1 MKFCYLRNWN
11 AFFHVES
18 VVFVTLN
25 LGINI
30 KKNMDSSYI
39 ELYFGYNCKIVKKNN
54 FFFFNISQFSYQLH
68 HIILFLSRN

>member
-54 FFFFNISQFSYQLH
+54 FFFFQHFS
-68 HIILFLSRN
+68 IFLSITSYNII

>member
-11 AFFHVES
+11 AFFHVQS

-30 KKNMDSSYI
+30 KKKNMDSSYI

-54 FFFFNISQFSYQLH
+54 FFFFQHFS
-68 HIILFLSRN
+68 IFLSITSYNII